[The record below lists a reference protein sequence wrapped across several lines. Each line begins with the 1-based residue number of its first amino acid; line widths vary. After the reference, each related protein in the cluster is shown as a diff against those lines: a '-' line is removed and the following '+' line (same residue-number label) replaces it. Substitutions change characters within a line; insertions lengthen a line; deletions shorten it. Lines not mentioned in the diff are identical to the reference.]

1 MSMID
6 PLSKLSSISISTD
19 FWSDSKGMSYLVLT
33 GHFTSDQ
40 FDTNSTILRFSTFQ
54 KRHFSDT
61 IGIEIENQLIELKIF
76 DKVTSITCDAAPN
89 MVKMFDFFSRSDII
103 RVRCQAH
110 LLHLVV
116 CNGLDLWPDKKKKEY
131 TTDESILIDPDER
144 LSHSLKKSI
153 YVILKNHLLMKV
165 VVKAIVKILN
175 HELKT
180 KKIL

>member
-6 PLSKLSSISISTD
+6 SLSKLSSISISID

-33 GHFTSDQ
+33 RHFMSDQ

-89 MVKMFDFFSRSDII
+89 MVKMFDFFSRFDII
-103 RVRCQAH
+103 RARCQAH
-110 LLHLVV
+110 LLHLIV
-116 CNGLDLWPDKKKKEY
+116 CNDFTFGPKK
-131 TTDESILIDPDER
+131 R
-144 LSHSLKKSI
+144 R
-153 YVILKNHLLMKV
+153 KNMQLM
-165 VVKAIVKILN
+165 N
-175 HELKT
+175 QF
-180 KKIL
+180 